1 MLTSSTAGRGSEES
15 AQRPSVQQQTPS
27 WMLPKVT
34 LSVEGNI
41 SVGKSTFLNHLQASS
56 VLEGKLQIVPEPVA
70 KWQCVGEGQ
79 VNLLMEFY
87 KAPERFAYTFQNYV
101 FLTRVVQE
109 RESYIAPEPCRL
121 LERSIFCDRMVF
133 VRACHAA
140 KFMNDTE
147 LSIYDAWFDPVLNT
161 LPTLVPNGFVYL
173 RAQPEVCHQRLQ
185 RRARQEETT
194 VQLEYLQELHQC
206 HEDWLFHGGEAVTTT
221 SSTQLYIWVGL
232 AEQVLQGTG
241 RATPPPNSAAP
252 SASSSSPFNP
262 KISYAIRNH
271 LPGPEL
277 TDVVALQVPK
287 VPRRLS
293 GAIRFIDANRAHIH
307 PLLDT
312 IPSLILDCNNEVDVE
327 HDEQYKAYVSGM
339 VEEFSEYVRAYVLAR
354 GDARLALGEHL
365 AAKAEAKAKAE
376 GGGASASSGAAPAEP
391 VAVPLP
397 SNFNGYSVD
406 VRGTTLYVEPEAPL
420 LAHAA
425 TRATQKRSRKGR
437 VYFPST
443 PRTQQ
448 QQQKEEAQRAQ
459 QEGRD
464 AEEEEEEDA
473 DEERAGG
480 AQVLQQQYGISSS
493 SSSSS
498 RNSKKMCS
506 GGPVRCPASAI
517 NAKEL
522 NFLQSMFSH
531 SVFAIDVEALYI
543 CCCCAPI

>member
-1 MLTSSTAGRGSEES
+1 MH
-15 AQRPSVQQQTPS
+15 P
-27 WMLPKVT
+27 
-34 LSVEGNI
+34 
-41 SVGKSTFLNHLQASS
+41 
-56 VLEGKLQIVPEPVA
+56 
-70 KWQCVGEGQ
+70 
-79 VNLLMEFY
+79 
-87 KAPERFAYTFQNYV
+87 
-101 FLTRVVQE
+101 QE

-173 RAQPEVCHQRLQ
+173 RAQPEVCHQRLK

-206 HEDWLFHGGEAVTTT
+206 HEDWLFHGGDAVTTT
-221 SSTQLYIWVGL
+221 SSAQLYIWVGP
-232 AEQVLQGTG
+232 AEQVLRGTD
-241 RATPPPNSAAP
+241 RANPPPNSAAP
-252 SASSSSPFNP
+252 SAPSSPSNP

-312 IPSLILDCNNEVDVE
+312 IPSLVLDCNNEVDVE
-327 HDEQYKAYVSGM
+327 HDEQYKAFVSSM

-365 AAKAEAKAKAE
+365 ASKAEAQKKADVV
-376 GGGASASSGAAPAEP
+376 GAGAASGAAPAEP
-391 VAVPLP
+391 VAVTLP
-397 SNFNGYSVD
+397 SNFDGYSMD

-425 TRATQKRSRKGR
+425 SRASQKRGRKGR
-437 VYFPST
+437 MYFPST
-443 PRTQQ
+443 PRTPQQ
-448 QQQKEEAQRAQ
+448 QQRGEAQRAQ
-459 QEGRD
+459 QEDR
-464 AEEEEEEDA
+464 DA
-473 DEERAGG
+473 DEEDEVEEEVEEVVRGPQA
-480 AQVLQQQYGISSS
+480 QQQQQQQQQQQEQG
-493 SSSSS
+493 
-498 RNSKKMCS
+498 R
-506 GGPVRCPASAI
+506 P
-517 NAKEL
+517 E
-522 NFLQSMFSH
+522 
-531 SVFAIDVEALYI
+531 DEAV
-543 CCCCAPI
+543 AGR